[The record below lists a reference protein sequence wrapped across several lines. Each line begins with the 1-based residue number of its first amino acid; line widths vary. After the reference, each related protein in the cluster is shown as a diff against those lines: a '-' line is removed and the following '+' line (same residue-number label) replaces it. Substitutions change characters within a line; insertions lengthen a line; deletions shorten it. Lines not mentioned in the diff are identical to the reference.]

1 MVKSYLRYEL
11 RETWGIVAAAS
22 GNAVLDRTGQLA
34 LAPALDEVVVWHLKQ
49 GFQTEK
55 ILHY

>member
-11 RETWGIVAAAS
+11 RETWGIVSAGA

-34 LAPALDEVVVWHLKQ
+34 LAPALDEVIVWHLKQ
-49 GFQTEK
+49 G
-55 ILHY
+55 L